1 MAGLIDL
8 INFGQEELEQDRLED
23 AEKTFSKAL
32 EKCST
37 DDDRQE
43 VLRCL
48 LKLAGKYLRQ
58 KQSNKPKILFEYL
71 EKTELQERTRVM
83 EWLARVH
90 QQTEDLAGAERIY
103 TEIFEL
109 RARNWGPEHPDAVG
123 ALKTAALFRQ
133 MQGRS
138 AEDLY
143 VRAYQVSKE
152 VSQQGLSSKP
162 KIVAP
167 APPKSTAENILP
179 NTTLSDLFDSKP
191 TKASSSGES
200 LSSTTELPPAPP
212 PPAPEPAA
220 ATAPATEDTATPAAQ
235 EQVPPAPPPSPATP
249 VSPPLPPR
257 PQSESA
263 AQTPANLLEPSK
275 SIETPA
281 PPPPVTTPSPVE
293 AGATPALPALGPE
306 SDALA
311 NSPANS
317 PSAASNAHAQKHGA
331 NTSGPKESAFVP
343 KPASEKTDLQP
354 DAEEDIEAK
363 VIEARKK
370 SAPRK
375 STLYLLDELLLNQAK
390 AEIQEAVQEE
400 KEALLDEVPDFADTA
415 LTLKAS
421 LQELAKEWE
430 PFCNM
435 ITKQLVKLLQQSSN
449 PAYRKTLARLT
460 QILTE
465 STPKTLDLDHP
476 FIACQR
482 RPACNYLDWEILK
495 ELAPVYAAYDGTW
508 GTYPFEIGMI
518 YAVLRRAFV
527 LGPLHVDTLQSLYRL
542 AHIYTNEMFG
552 CYDLDFAAAAFRVC
566 TLAFFEHPEID
577 ELTRV
582 RCRTNLASVL
592 MSKNEL
598 SAAKE
603 TLKEAIKLA
612 DALEQVGQQELL
624 SILKILADCTNKL
637 GDYETTAGV
646 YERIRNF
653 QEATARDS
661 GLFET
666 LIQLIHNYARAG
678 NMAQV
683 QSYLQRI
690 QWELD
695 WFEDP
700 NPMREAIATKAE
712 ELEEYFLAEQML
724 NAIMAQSKPTEII
737 AGRAATSLIRLYE
750 KTGRTDL
757 AARMRGVR

>member
-8 INFGQEELEQDRLED
+8 ITSGQEELEQDRLED

-48 LKLAGKYLRQ
+48 LKLAGKYLRL
-58 KQSNKPKILFEYL
+58 KQSDKPKVLFDFL
-71 EKTELQERTRVM
+71 EKTDLQERTRVM

-90 QQTEDLAGAERIY
+90 QQTEDLPGAERIY

-133 MQGRS
+133 MQGKS

-143 VRAYQVSKE
+143 VRAYNVSKE
-152 VSQQGLSSKP
+152 VSQKGLVSKP
-162 KIVAP
+162 KFSVPVVKPSLDALLPDTSIVLDDLLRAPAPTAVPTTSDSSAAPTAEAAPQGVAPEAARQVAP
-167 APPKSTAENILP
+167 AP
-179 NTTLSDLFDSKP
+179 
-191 TKASSSGES
+191 
-200 LSSTTELPPAPP
+200 
-212 PPAPEPAA
+212 
-220 ATAPATEDTATPAAQ
+220 
-235 EQVPPAPPPSPATP
+235 
-249 VSPPLPPR
+249 LPPR
-257 PQSESA
+257 
-263 AQTPANLLEPSK
+263 QTERIDHLDLDAN
-275 SIETPA
+275 
-281 PPPPVTTPSPVE
+281 
-293 AGATPALPALGPE
+293 
-306 SDALA
+306 
-311 NSPANS
+311 
-317 PSAASNAHAQKHGA
+317 HAQIHGA
-331 NTSGPKESAFVP
+331 NAGSASKESAFNAAQNAQDAALSQDTSE
-343 KPASEKTDLQP
+343 PARPANLDDMDTMVL
-354 DAEEDIEAK
+354 
-363 VIEARKK
+363 EARKK
-370 SAPRK
+370 GSSKK
-375 STLYLLDELLLNQAK
+375 STLYLLDELLINEARAELAK
-390 AEIQEAVQEE
+390 ESEAPAEEEA
-400 KEALLDEVPDFADTA
+400 PDFTETP

-421 LQELAKEWE
+421 LQEMLAVWE

-449 PAYRKTLARLT
+449 PAYRKTLT
-460 QILTE
+460 KLTE
-465 STPKTLDLDHP
+465 LLTETTPKTLDMDHP

-482 RPACNYLDWEILK
+482 RPACNYLDWAIVK

-518 YAVLRRAFV
+518 YACLRRAFE

-552 CYDLDFAAAAFRVC
+552 CYDLEFAAAAFRVC
-566 TLAFFEHPEID
+566 ALAFREHPEID

-598 SAAKE
+598 NEAKD
-603 TLKEAIKLA
+603 TLKDAIKLT
-612 DALEQVGQQELL
+612 DGLQEVSQSEML

-637 GDYETTAGV
+637 GDYDTTAGV

-653 QEATARDS
+653 QEAMARDS

-666 LIQLIHNYARAG
+666 LIHLIHNYAKAG
-678 NMAQV
+678 NMGQV
-683 QSYLQRI
+683 QAYLQRI

-700 NPMREAIATKAE
+700 NPMREAIAAKAE
-712 ELEEYFLAEQML
+712 ELEEYYLAEQML
-724 NAIMAQSKPTEII
+724 NAIMAQTKPTEVI

-750 KTGRTDL
+750 KTGRNDL
-757 AARMRGVR
+757 AARMRGGR